1 MTRLFLAELLK
12 LRTIRAMWG
21 FGLAAIA
28 FGGLLAAGTIGSP
41 PNDDRFAPDFQ
52 FDLVLSGAF
61 PAVLLALLLGMLLF
75 TNEFR
80 HGTIARTLL
89 ASPRRP
95 VLVVLKLM
103 VGAAAG
109 VGLALLAIATTAVVS
124 IIWLGILDV
133 PLEIGDALDGSWRS
147 LLGVAL
153 IGALGAAV
161 GGVVHSQVGALVG
174 TLVWLFVAEPIVWVL
189 LGLLDEYANVGGVA
203 DYLPGATVLSILDTE
218 GENLSYAG
226 TVGMAAVW
234 IAVATVLAVLRT
246 RRKDIT

>member
-1 MTRLFLAELLK
+1 MTRLFAAELLK

-21 FGLAAIA
+21 YGLATVLLA
-28 FGGLLAAGTIGSP
+28 GLLAGGHIGSP
-41 PNDDRFAPDFQ
+41 PDNNRFAPDYQ
-52 FDLVLSGAF
+52 LNLVLSGAF

-89 ASPRRP
+89 VTPRRSI
-95 VLVVLKLM
+95 VVALKVM

-109 VGLALLAIATTAVVS
+109 VGLALLAVATTAIVAV
-124 IIWLGILDV
+124 IGLRIVDV
-133 PLEIGDALDGSWRS
+133 PLEFADGADGLWRS
-147 LLGVAL
+147 LLGAAL

-189 LGLLDEYANVGGVA
+189 LGLVHLDGVA
-203 DYLPGATVLSILDTE
+203 AYLPAVTVLSILDTE
-218 GENLSYAG
+218 GDNLSFAG
-226 TVGMAAVW
+226 TVGMAVVW
-234 IAVATVLAVLRT
+234 TAVASALAVLRT
-246 RRKDIT
+246 SRRDIT